1 MSISLSCAQGFWA
14 KATLTINF
22 CRFLLTCS
30 KAERYTVYVNDFRI
44 TVIEKGD
51 MAKREN
57 DYFSTTIEKGFSII
71 NLFDQT
77 HTRRSLTEISKI
89 LSINPTSTYRY
100 VNTLIELGY
109 LKRVSNSKV
118 IKLGSGALSLG
129 YQFLQGFE
137 LLQSIKPLID
147 EIFKEHGITIDTVL
161 KEGNTL
167 IALYRRESK
176 ATINFRHPLK
186 SESIYARATGKAVLA
201 NMSESE
207 FSDFVSKTKLVA
219 KTKNTIVDIGDLTSE
234 LEMIKK
240 KGYALA
246 NEEYLPG
253 LNAIAAPLFNFSKHT
268 VVGAV
273 SFDFPA
279 HHYPIDLIESQYA
292 DEIKKLGMDLSEMI
306 TVAGD

>member
-1 MSISLSCAQGFWA
+1 
-14 KATLTINF
+14 
-22 CRFLLTCS
+22 
-30 KAERYTVYVNDFRI
+30 
-44 TVIEKGD
+44 

-57 DYFSTTIEKGFSII
+57 DYFSKTIDKGFLIL

-77 HTRRSLTEISKI
+77 HSRRNLTEISRI

-109 LKRVSNSKV
+109 LQRVSNSKV
-118 IKLGSGALSLG
+118 IKLGSRSLSLG

-147 EIFKEHGITIDTVL
+147 RIYQEHGVTIDTVL
-161 KEGNTL
+161 KEGDGL

-176 ATINFRHPLK
+176 ATINFRHPLTSK
-186 SESIYARATGKAVLA
+186 SIYARATGKAILA
-201 NMSESE
+201 NMPTEE
-207 FSDFVSKTKLVA
+207 FLVFTAKTKLVA
-219 KTKNTIVDIGDLTSE
+219 KTKNTIIKMDDLISE
-234 LEMIKK
+234 LELTKK
-240 KGYALA
+240 RGYALA

-253 LNAIAAPLFNFSKHT
+253 LNAIAAPLINFSKNS

-279 HHYPIDLIESQYA
+279 LQYPIDSIESHFA
-292 DEIKKLGMDLSEMI
+292 DTIKKTGMDLSEMI
-306 TVAGD
+306 TVADD

>member
-1 MSISLSCAQGFWA
+1 
-14 KATLTINF
+14 
-22 CRFLLTCS
+22 
-30 KAERYTVYVNDFRI
+30 
-44 TVIEKGD
+44 

-57 DYFSTTIEKGFSII
+57 DYFSKTIEKGFSII

-89 LSINPTSTYRY
+89 LSINTTSTYRY

-118 IKLGSGALSLG
+118 IKLGPGALSLG

-137 LLQSIKPLID
+137 LLQSVKPLID

-161 KEGNTL
+161 KEGDAL

-186 SESIYARATGKAVLA
+186 SKSIYARATGKAVLA

-207 FSDFVSKTKLVA
+207 FSDFASKTKLVA
-219 KTKNTIVDIGDLTSE
+219 KTKNTIVDIADLTSE
-234 LEMIKK
+234 LEMTKK
-240 KGYALA
+240 RGYALS

-253 LNAIAAPLFNFSKHT
+253 LNAIAAPLFNFSKNS

-273 SFDFPA
+273 SFDLPA
-279 HHYPIDLIESQYA
+279 NQYSIDIIESKYA
-292 DEIKKLGMDLSEMI
+292 DVIKKMGMDLSEMI